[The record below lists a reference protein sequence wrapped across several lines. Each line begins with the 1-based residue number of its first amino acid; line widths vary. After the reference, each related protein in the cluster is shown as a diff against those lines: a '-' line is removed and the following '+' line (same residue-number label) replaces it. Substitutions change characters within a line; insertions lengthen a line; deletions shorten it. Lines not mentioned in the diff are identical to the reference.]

1 MPINVRAIS
10 AFHLENDLPELI
22 DVLCG
27 TVNGGA
33 SLGFLSPLSREDARS
48 YWLSLRPEMYG
59 GSRVLL
65 AAYADGHIVGA
76 GQLSLPP
83 WPNAHH
89 RAEVQ
94 KLFVAAGLRG
104 QGVGRLLM
112 TALHDVARQRG
123 RRLLLLNTRRG
134 EIGERFY
141 KRLGYREVGVVPGYS
156 LGPKGER
163 FDSVSLYQE
172 LTA

>member
-1 MPINVRAIS
+1 LVIILTDPLRSEYANQRPGNLGV
-10 AFHLENDLPELI
+10 HLENDLPELV

-33 SLGFLSPLSREDARS
+33 SLGFLSPFA
-48 YWLSLRPEMYG
+48 
-59 GSRVLL
+59 
-65 AAYADGHIVGA
+65 
-76 GQLSLPP
+76 
-83 WPNAHH
+83 
-89 RAEVQ
+89 
-94 KLFVAAGLRG
+94 
-104 QGVGRLLM
+104 
-112 TALHDVARQRG
+112 QRG
-123 RRLLLLNTRRG
+123 RRPLLLNTRRG
-134 EIGERFY
+134 EIGKRFY